1 MPSGA
6 VRMDPQAGHLMTGGS
21 SSMELRAAGAVN
33 RLSHEEGESER
44 SVNGAFII
52 FREHEQ
58 GP

>member
-1 MPSGA
+1 
-6 VRMDPQAGHLMTGGS
+6 
-21 SSMELRAAGAVN
+21 MELRAAGAVN